1 MRAITL
7 DDIQSARER
16 TFPYAVPTPTT
27 RDEALGQQL
36 GAEIWFKWENRQTT
50 GSFKLRG
57 ALNKLLSLSPERATD
72 GACPGPFALRPWAE
86 GPRVPGPKPW
96 VLEPQDQ
103 GDQGQSRR
111 VIAAS
116 SGNHGLG
123 VAYAARMCGVRAVVY
138 VPDDASRK
146 KLQGMAQLGAE
157 VVTVPGGY
165 GAAEDAALVA
175 VRDSEAVWVSAY
187 NDAEIV
193 AGQGTLALEWL
204 EQVPAL
210 DLLLVPVGGGGLI
223 SGVGLAAKALKS
235 DLRIVGVQAA
245 ASAALYADFYGRD
258 MDAVRHRPTLAHGLA
273 GPVEAGSIT
282 VPLVKQVVDEMLLVS
297 EAEIGRAVAYVYRV
311 HGEVIEGAGAV
322 GLAVLLAGKVAYP
335 GRVVGVLV
343 SGGNVDPDRHA
354 AILARQATGK

>member
-1 MRAITL
+1 MTAITL

-16 TFPYAVPTPTT
+16 TSPYVVRTPTT
-27 RDEALGQQL
+27 HDEALGQQL
-36 GAEIWFKWENRQTT
+36 GAEVWFKWENRQTT

-57 ALNKLLSLSPERATD
+57 ALNKLLSLSPERATG
-72 GACPGPFALRPWAE
+72 GACPGPF
-86 GPRVPGPKPW
+86 GPGPK
-96 VLEPQDQ
+96 
-103 GDQGQSRR
+103 DQGQSRR

-123 VAYAARMCGVRAVVY
+123 VAYAALLCGVRAVVY
-138 VPDDASRK
+138 VPDDAPRK
-146 KLQGMAQLGAE
+146 KLRGMAQLGAE
-157 VVTVPGGY
+157 LVTVPGGY

-282 VPLVKQVVDEMLLVS
+282 IPLVKQVVDEMLLVS
-297 EAEIGRAVAYVYRV
+297 EAEIGRAMAYIYRV

-343 SGGNVDPDRHA
+343 SGGNVDPNPGKAGYKKVKR
-354 AILARQATGK
+354 IARCMLRLLTHHGSPLEQI

>member
-1 MRAITL
+1 MKTITL

-16 TFPYAVPTPTT
+16 IAPHVVPTPTT
-27 RDEALGQQL
+27 RDETLGQQL
-36 GAEIWFKWENRQTT
+36 ETEVWFKWENRQAT

-57 ALNKLLSLSPERATD
+57 ALNKILSLSPERAS
-72 GACPGPFALRPWAE
+72 GG
-86 GPRVPGPKPW
+86 
-96 VLEPQDQ
+96 
-103 GDQGQSRR
+103 

-123 VAYAARMCGVRAVVY
+123 VAYAARLRGVGVAIY
-138 VPDDASRK
+138 VPDDTPRK
-146 KLQGMAQLGAE
+146 KLRGMAQLGAE
-157 VVTVPGGY
+157 LVTVPGGY

-175 VRDSEAVWVSAY
+175 VLDSEAVWVSAY

-210 DLLLVPVGGGGLI
+210 DMLLVPVGGGGLI

-235 DLRIVGVQAA
+235 DGRIVGVQAA
-245 ASAALYADFYGRD
+245 ASAALYAGFHGRD
-258 MDAVRHRPTLAHGLA
+258 MEAVTHHPTLAHGLA

-282 VPLVKQVVDEMLLVS
+282 ISLVKQVTDEILLVS
-297 EAEIGRAVAYVYRV
+297 EAEIEQAMAYAYRV

-322 GLAVLLAGKVAYP
+322 GLAALLADRVACT

-343 SGGNVDPDRHA
+343 SGGNVDPERHA
-354 AILARQATGK
+354 TILARQATGR